1 MHELDRWLTTVFALW
16 HTPCDS
22 VVAPFAQVWDFV
34 EMNFEPLLAL
44 LGGSARSACIGRL
57 RRGHQVTGVDHP
69 SSRARPPL
77 PRRCVVPTAQ
87 GLPPPRVPQTACG
100 TPACAA
106 HAAHA
111 CMHPIPTALR
121 HPCSPRCPSFPHISC
136 SLRRTGK
143 ARRKPPPTHV
153 PCAAPPCRQ
162 VMNLDSIVA
171 YDSRINRWCGA
182 TRGGFS
188 FSRSFFRSQMCRV
201 GRRRHRP
208 WGRRAARSAI
218 FLLFLRGRV
227 LCESNNM
234 IELHNPLCTRTHG
247 THVPRRVISHRC
259 THTP

>member
-1 MHELDRWLTTVFALW
+1 M
-16 HTPCDS
+16 
-22 VVAPFAQVWDFV
+22 
-34 EMNFEPLLAL
+34 LAL
-44 LGGSARSACIGRL
+44 PGGASCWACIGRV
-57 RRGHQVTGVDHP
+57 RCGHQGGDFDL
-69 SSRARPPL
+69 SSTRACPPL
-77 PRRCVVPTAQ
+77 PRRCKPPTAQ
-87 GLPPPRVPQTACG
+87 SPPPPCVPNIASG
-100 TPACAA
+100 TRACAA

-182 TRGGFS
+182 TRGGIS
-188 FSRSFFRSQMCRV
+188 VSWSIFRSQMCRV

-208 WGRRAARSAI
+208 WGRRAARSAD
-218 FLLFLRGRV
+218 FLLFVRERV